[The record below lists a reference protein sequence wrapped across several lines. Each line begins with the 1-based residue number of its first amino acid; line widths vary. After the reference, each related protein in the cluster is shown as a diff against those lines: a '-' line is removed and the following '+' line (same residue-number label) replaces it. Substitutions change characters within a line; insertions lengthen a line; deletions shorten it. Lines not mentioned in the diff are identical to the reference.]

1 MRFIYYSLLLTA
13 MAFVAGCT
21 SSAPGNR
28 AATGPSVAEAAA
40 MAGKA
45 GMSSE
50 EIRQATKLYILK
62 CARCHKFYDPADYGE
77 TEWQSWMTKMARK
90 ARLKPDQNQLLATYL
105 GALRQ
110 KPSDSLPPF

>member
-1 MRFIYYSLLLTA
+1 
-13 MAFVAGCT
+13 
-21 SSAPGNR
+21 
-28 AATGPSVAEAAA
+28 

-62 CARCHKFYDPADYGE
+62 CARCHKFYDPAEYPE

-90 ARLKPDQNQLLATYL
+90 ARLKPDPNQLQATFL
-105 GALRQ
+105 GSLRQ
-110 KPSDSLPPF
+110 KPAGATLKPN